1 MQNKYRKN
9 SSCNICSRRQNSN
22 QSSPQFI
29 RLCLTH
35 NGAQNYVAT
44 YFKKSNDNLGQTEME
59 ASWCPVHDPE
69 EQKQELT
76 KRKGQTFTRGCINE
90 AERSNIFF
98 LGGNS
103 ITIH

>member
-1 MQNKYRKN
+1 
-9 SSCNICSRRQNSN
+9 
-22 QSSPQFI
+22 
-29 RLCLTH
+29 
-35 NGAQNYVAT
+35 
-44 YFKKSNDNLGQTEME
+44 ME